1 MEIISDID
9 DETEKMKLSEK
20 MQAGIHTMVESP
32 ESIRVRPEAS
42 DAAFRSGGQVSAET
56 GTCRAPTAA
65 LCFQDSVCLQIWNH
79 SVLGEKTFTTGC
91 EASLNALDLAF
102 ELGTHESAE
111 RDRVHVPRVRPL
123 RSKARFQQNVELFVG
138 CEFGIYMNYW
148 PHILGVSIFHHE
160 NFEDSDEITLM
171 ANNEEQHVP
180 VQARQEPVPLMDN
193 PHAVQQEE
201 DPFINVNVEVPEDSD
216 QESWSPI
223 AYATSSWKTTLI
235 IALDRQASSLSLDWN
250 DYGGMHASI
259 ARELDVAPADPFHV
273 HHVRHA
279 RSIPSLL

>member
-42 DAAFRSGGQVSAET
+42 DAASRSGGQVSAET

-138 CEFGIYMNYW
+138 SEFGIYMKLLAPY
-148 PHILGVSIFHHE
+148 
-160 NFEDSDEITLM
+160 
-171 ANNEEQHVP
+171 
-180 VQARQEPVPLMDN
+180 
-193 PHAVQQEE
+193 
-201 DPFINVNVEVPEDSD
+201 
-216 QESWSPI
+216 SWSFDFP
-223 AYATSSWKTTLI
+223 
-235 IALDRQASSLSLDWN
+235 
-250 DYGGMHASI
+250 
-259 ARELDVAPADPFHV
+259 P
-273 HHVRHA
+273 
-279 RSIPSLL
+279 